1 MNYLMIP
8 GMLCMLFFSNCSKQN
23 SWALVPGDIITR
35 WTPQVNPENPL
46 PEYPR
51 PQLVR
56 NEWQNLNGL
65 WEYAIRPV
73 AEDCPADFDGEIL
86 VPFPVESAL
95 SGVKKPVGA
104 ENCLWYRRTF
114 TLAPGW
120 AGKHVHLNF
129 GAVDWETTVWVNDHA
144 IGRHR
149 GGYDAF
155 SYDITHALKSE
166 DNEIVLRVWD
176 PIDSGAQPR
185 GKQVAKPG
193 GIWYTSV
200 TGIWQTVWLEPLA
213 ETHIES
219 FKIRTN
225 IDDSILSLNL
235 VTTGDREN
243 QRVQIKVK
251 DGDQVAIEAES
262 LWDETIDIYLD
273 EEAKLWSPD
282 SPFLYGLE
290 ITIYQSDTKMDE
302 VTSYFGMR
310 KISVEQAPDGAK
322 RLFLNDTPLFHHGPL
337 DQGWWPDG
345 LYTAPTDEALRYD
358 IEVTRQLGFNMA
370 RKHVKIE
377 PARWYYWCD
386 KLGLMVWQDMPSGDA
401 YIGPNDPD
409 IIRTEESAAQFKQEL
424 QQLIDGRYNHPSIV
438 MWVPFN
444 EGWGQFDTEGIV
456 AWIKQYDSTR
466 LVNNASG
473 WTDRNTGDVN
483 DIHAYPGPAAPANE
497 PFRAAVLGE
506 YGGLGLPLLD
516 HSWRKEKNW
525 GYRGYK
531 TAEQLT
537 EAYEILC
544 RKLQPLRKNGL
555 AAAVYTQT
563 TDVEIEV
570 NGLMTYDRAVIKMDT
585 ETVKKMNHGYLSPEF
600 ESTDD
605 VFLKK
610 AVVKLTGSAGGEI
623 HYSLDGSL
631 PGATSPL
638 YSAPLEFS
646 QTTTINA
653 VTIWPENIRSRVSQF
668 TCQKVELMPALKLSK
683 PKPGLVVHYFEGA
696 WDSLPDFSTL
706 KAAAV
711 KTCASFDL
719 TPSPVDKNFGLRFEG
734 FLRIPADGVYTFFT
748 ESDDGSAL
756 SIDAKPVVTNDGI
769 HGMREESGKIA
780 LKAGYHLIS
789 VDYFQKEY
797 GLGLMVRYAGPGIAR
812 QIIPAPVLFYSD
824 KAGK

>member
-1 MNYLMIP
+1 MTYLIIP
-8 GMLCMLFFSNCSKQN
+8 GMVCMLFFSDCSKQD
-23 SWALVPGDIITR
+23 SWTPVSGDLVTR
-35 WTPQVNPENPL
+35 WASQVDPKNPL

-65 WEYAIRPV
+65 WEYAIRPI
-73 AEDCPADFDGEIL
+73 ADDRPNDFDGEIL
-86 VPFPVESAL
+86 VPFPVESSL

-114 TLAPGW
+114 TLASGW
-120 AGKHVHLNF
+120 AGKRIYLNF
-129 GAVDWETTVWVNDHA
+129 GAVDWETTVWVNNQP

-155 SYDITHALKSE
+155 SYDITNALKSD
-166 DNEIVLRVWD
+166 DNEIILRVWD

-185 GKQVAKPG
+185 GKQVATPG

-213 ETHIES
+213 DSHIES
-219 FKIRTN
+219 LKIRTK
-225 IDDSILSLNL
+225 IDDSILSLNIL
-235 VTTGDREN
+235 TSGDREN
-243 QRVQIKVK
+243 QRVLIRVK
-251 DGDQVAIEAES
+251 DGEQVAIEAES

-273 EEAKLWSPD
+273 EETKLWSPD
-282 SPFLYGLE
+282 SPFLYGLDV
-290 ITIYQSDTKMDE
+290 TIYQGDTKVDE
-302 VTSYFGMR
+302 VSSYFGMR
-310 KISVEQAPDGAK
+310 KISVEQAPDGFQ
-322 RLFLNDTPLFHHGPL
+322 RLFLNNMPLFHHGPL

-345 LYTAPTDEALRYD
+345 LYTAPTEEALRYD
-358 IEVTRQLGFNMA
+358 IEVTKQLGFNMA
-370 RKHVKIE
+370 RKHVKVE

-401 YIGPNDPD
+401 YIGPDDPD

-483 DIHAYPGPAAPANE
+483 DIHAYPSPASPTIE
-497 PFRAAVLGE
+497 SYRAAVLGE

-537 EAYEILC
+537 EAYENLC
-544 RKLQPLRKNGL
+544 RKLGPLKKNGL

-570 NGLMTYDRAVIKMDT
+570 NGLMTYDRAVIKMDP

-610 AVVKLTGSAGGEI
+610 AVVKLSSSAGGEI
-623 HYSLDGSL
+623 HFSLDGSL
-631 PGATSPL
+631 PGAASPV
-638 YSAPLEFS
+638 YSAPLELS

-653 VTIWPENIRSRVSQF
+653 VTIWPGNIQSRVSQF
-668 TCQKVELMPALKLSK
+668 TCQKVELARALKLSK
-683 PKPGLVVHYFEGA
+683 PKQGLVVHYFEGV
-696 WDSLPDFSTL
+696 WDSLPNFSTL
-706 KAAAV
+706 KATSV
-711 KTCASFDL
+711 KTSASFDL
-719 TPSPVDKNFGLRFEG
+719 SPSPVDKHFGLRFEG
-734 FLRIPADGVYTFFT
+734 FIRIPTDGVYTFFT

-756 SIDAKPVVTNDGI
+756 SIDGKSIVVNDGI

-780 LKAGYHLIS
+780 LKAGHHLIS

-797 GLGLMVRYAGPGIAR
+797 GLGLAVRYAGPGLAK
-812 QIIPAPVLFYSD
+812 QIIPATVLFYSD
-824 KAGK
+824 RDRK